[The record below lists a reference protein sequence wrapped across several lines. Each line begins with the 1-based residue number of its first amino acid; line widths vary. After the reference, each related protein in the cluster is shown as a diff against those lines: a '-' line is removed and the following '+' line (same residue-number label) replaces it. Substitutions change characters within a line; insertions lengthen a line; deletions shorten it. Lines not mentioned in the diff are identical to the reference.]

1 MRWLVTATGTLVCLH
16 LFAHT
21 AQCQSTRPAD
31 LRVGKLLVASR
42 DLPDPNFART
52 VVLLV
57 QFSDDGVIGL
67 IINRRSQVPVSRVL
81 DNMAGARGRQDAVY
95 AGGPVGQTDILALL
109 RAPKQ
114 PGDAK
119 RVMGEVFL
127 VSSKETLEE
136 TLAAATGPD
145 KMHVFLG
152 YAGWTE
158 PQLQHEV
165 DLGAWYIFQGS
176 PEAVFNSEPDSLWP
190 RLIRETEVRV
200 ARAAAH
206 N

>member
-1 MRWLVTATGTLVCLH
+1 MQRLLSVATGMLYLH
-16 LFAHT
+16 LCVHPV
-21 AQCQSTRPAD
+21 QCQSKRPSD

-57 QFSDDGVIGL
+57 QFNDDGVIGL

-81 DNMAGARGRQDAVY
+81 DTMAGARGRQDAVY

-109 RAPKQ
+109 RSHKP

-119 RVMGEVFL
+119 RVLGEVFL
-127 VSSKETLEE
+127 VSSRETLEE
-136 TLAAATGPD
+136 TFAAATGPD

-176 PEAVFNSEPDSLWP
+176 PEAIFNAEPDSLWP

>member
-1 MRWLVTATGTLVCLH
+1 MRWLAAATGMLYLH
-16 LFAHT
+16 LCVHP
-21 AQCQSTRPAD
+21 AQCQSTRPSD

-81 DNMAGARGRQDAVY
+81 DNVAGARGQQDAVY
-95 AGGPVGQTDILALL
+95 AGGPVGRTDILALL
-109 RAPKQ
+109 RSHKQ

-119 RVMGEVFL
+119 RVLREVFL
-127 VSSKETLEE
+127 VSSRETLKETF
-136 TLAAATGPD
+136 AAATGPD

-176 PEAVFNSEPDSLWP
+176 PEAIFNSEPDSLWP

-200 ARAAAH
+200 ARAAPH